1 MSARYNQE
9 EKPNA
14 FTEHPGE
21 ALDPSTPSTLH
32 LDAARRA
39 HFILEF
45 KRRPFPSLKSMKEDA
60 DKPDDL
66 EMFKQRVAEVKS
78 QYADDLAALQRL
90 QGEEYYED
98 ALDRFTSKDETQYL
112 VPSENNPTAIA
123 AYKAM
128 DVLYDNSR
136 SQYVLN
142 TRFADDR
149 ERVDYAF
156 LRTLLPLEGQVTKL
170 KKREEE
176 TRREKAKIFPGT
188 IAEFRALDSETQLR
202 VATYLTSDP
211 LKQENMRAQ
220 YGWVWRQ
227 TQALVDMC
235 GTDGGFMIE
244 VKAAAKKQ

>member
-1 MSARYNQE
+1 MSAHNQE
-9 EKPNA
+9 EKPNP
-14 FTEHPGE
+14 FTQHPGDVQ
-21 ALDPSTPSTLH
+21 DPSNPSTSH
-32 LDAARRA
+32 VDAARRA

-60 DKPDDL
+60 EKPDGL

-90 QGEEYYED
+90 HGEEYHED
-98 ALDRFTSKDETQYL
+98 ALDKFLSKDESQYL
-112 VPSENNPTAIA
+112 VPSENNPTAVA

-128 DVLYDNSR
+128 EALYNSR

-142 TRFADDR
+142 TKFADDR
-149 ERVDYAF
+149 ERLDHTY
-156 LRTLLPLEGQVTKL
+156 LHTLLPLEGQVARITK
-170 KKREEE
+170 RDEEM
-176 TRREKAKIFPGT
+176 RREKAKRFPGT
-188 IAEFRALDSETQLR
+188 VAEFRALDSETQLR

-244 VKAAAKKQ
+244 VKAAARKQ